1 MDETFTDQVRRF
13 YEDYRKELFVYA
25 LSLTRNDGAAEDAV
39 HTAFMKILRR
49 GGSPRDLKLYAF
61 RCVRN
66 AAIDEFRSNGRAKQ
80 EIRLFKPVENE
91 NSSDN
96 GPDQS
101 DVEELLRQLSENERE
116 TILLKVYGGLTLKEV
131 ARTRGARP
139 GTVASWYRRGI
150 EKLRIRLEEN
160 SR

>member
-1 MDETFTDQVRRF
+1 MHATFTDEVQRF
-13 YEDYRKELFVYA
+13 YEDYRNELFVYA

-49 GGSPRDLKLYAF
+49 GRSPRDLKLYAY

-80 EIRLFKPVENE
+80 ELRFYKPVENTT
-91 NSSDN
+91 SSDE

-101 DVEELLRQLSENERE
+101 DVEDLLRQLSEDERE

-131 ARTRGARP
+131 ASTRGARP

-150 EKLRIRLEEN
+150 EKLRTRLEEN
-160 SR
+160 E